1 MRFNKP
7 IKIVVVIISTFN
19 MVSGCN
25 DWWALR
31 EFLVNKNL
39 DGTSSTCQIISMA
52 LPLGHK
58 LGLCRPT
65 CRSICISHNDHIV
78 TGQTSDYTWYLQIH
92 CIHLDIEEGGRNKSC
107 LTLNSKLSEETLGY
121 RMMKTLKHKS
131 YWFNYIFV
139 IFISV
144 P

>member
-65 CRSICISHNDHIV
+65 CRSICISHNDHRYWSDLWLYM
-78 TGQTSDYTWYLQIH
+78 TSSN
-92 CIHLDIEEGGRNKSC
+92 IHLDIEEGGRNKSC

-131 YWFNYIFV
+131 YWFIYIFV